1 MRISDWSS
9 DVCSADLCREPF
21 RSPYSR
27 LRLVDMRQGLE
38 GHTGVIGIAKA
49 ATQVLPVAA
58 HRQGR
63 RADRAADVEPE
74 ALRVVVA
81 AELQRHPPGKHRL
94 PLTGGSANNC
104 AADPAAMDKAT
115 RPGKHR

>member
-63 RADRAADVEPE
+63 SADRAAEVERE
-74 ALRVVVA
+74 GLRVVVA
-81 AELQRHPPGKHRL
+81 AELHRHQREQHRL
-94 PLTGGSANNC
+94 ARTGRSDNKCVDAI
-104 AADPAAMDKAT
+104 ADMT
-115 RPGKHR
+115 

>member
-27 LRLVDMRQGLE
+27 LRLVDMRQGLA

-49 ATQVLPVAA
+49 ATQALPVAA
-58 HRQGR
+58 HRKGR
-63 RADRAADVEPE
+63 TADRAAKVERE
-74 ALRVVVA
+74 DLTVVLA
-81 AELQRHPPGKHRL
+81 PQLHRHQRGQPRL
-94 PLTGGSANNC
+94 SSPVGSAKKWWTNLTTC
-104 AADPAAMDKAT
+104 KQ
-115 RPGKHR
+115 KQ